1 MVTNIISLYNYQLR
15 SHNLDRTLLRNKYN
29 RNNIRDINNKLSD
42 NNIFLS
48 IQRVIISCFQ
58 SNTTTF
64 KENKTVKFF

>member
-1 MVTNIISLYNYQLR
+1 MVTTKISLYNYQLCPN
-15 SHNLDRTLLRNKYN
+15 NLDRTLRKKYK

-58 SNTTTF
+58 INTTTF
-64 KENKTVKFF
+64 KENKKVKFF